1 MKAKNIRGLYA
12 LTPDLADTEKL
23 CHLVKASLS
32 GGASMVQYRN
42 KLAGFDLR
50 AEQVSALL
58 KISREHHIPLIINDH
73 LDLCLQL
80 DADGVHLGAEDIGKH
95 GNLAEARQR
104 LGGNK
109 ILGVS
114 CYNRFELA
122 QQAKVQGADYVAFG
136 ACFESGTKPAAANAP
151 LELISRARKELNLP
165 IVAIGGITLDNAA
178 SAIKAGAS
186 SIAVIGA
193 LFSANNIQLTAL
205 DVEAAARKF
214 SNLFNQNNHHDL
226 TQSTVV

>member
-12 LTPDLADTEKL
+12 LTPDLADTEML
-23 CHLVKASLS
+23 CLLVEASLS

-42 KLAGFDLR
+42 KLASFDLC

-58 KISREHHIPLIINDH
+58 KICRGHHIPLIINDH

-104 LGGNK
+104 LGDNK

-136 ACFESGTKPAAANAP
+136 ACFESGTKPAAVNAP

-193 LFSANNIQLTAL
+193 LFSSNNIQLTAQQ
-205 DVEAAARKF
+205 F

-226 TQSTVV
+226 TQSTAL